1 MKLSCPRQLIERTSL
16 LIIDEVTMC
25 DKNIFLA
32 LNKTLKIIMDSEK
45 PFGGLT
51 VVLSGDWRQTLP
63 VIPRA
68 NRAQIVQE
76 TLKGKFGF

>member
-1 MKLSCPRQLIERTSL
+1 M
-16 LIIDEVTMC
+16 M
-25 DKNIFLA
+25 DKNILLA
-32 LNKTLKIIMDSEK
+32 LDKTLKKIRNSNQ
-45 PFGGLT
+45 PFGGVT

-76 TLKGKFGF
+76 TLKGKHKAC